1 MDAWYAGVCI
11 QEPREPHGSGGE
23 APGSVGACWCLGV
36 RASTCSEGAQQ
47 GGVGKPPLK
56 GDTEQTF
63 NVEGDT
69 LQYGVMYRSV
79 GRRWKWQ
86 E

>member
-1 MDAWYAGVCI
+1 M
-11 QEPREPHGSGGE
+11 
-23 APGSVGACWCLGV
+23 
-36 RASTCSEGAQQ
+36 
-47 GGVGKPPLK
+47 GKPPLK

-69 LQYGVMYRSV
+69 LQNGVMYRSV